1 MQSYPYKFNIRLPPK
16 NQSLARRIYF
26 LPILLGRLTD
36 RYCNYLSSVRMYDWS
51 RKRFRTLSMT
61 LFREVRIK
69 CFLDLLITAWSDSI
83 VRITIL
89 KVLQIILRNK
99 ILLRYDQLFSSYST
113 IDIFHWIWKGG
124 QRKRLISSN
133 SLN

>member
-1 MQSYPYKFNIRLPPK
+1 MQSYPYKFHIHLPPK

-36 RYCNYLSSVRMYDWS
+36 RYSNYLLSVRMYDWS

-61 LFREVRIK
+61 LLREVRIK

-83 VRITIL
+83 VRFTIL

-99 ILLRYDQLFSSYST
+99 TLLRYDQLFSSYST

-124 QRKRLISSN
+124 QRKRQISHRQIF
-133 SLN
+133 

>member
-36 RYCNYLSSVRMYDWS
+36 RYSNYLSSVRMYDWS
-51 RKRFRTLSMT
+51 RTRFRTLSMT

-89 KVLQIILRNK
+89 KVLQITLRNK
-99 ILLRYDQLFSSYST
+99 TLLRCDQLFSFYST